1 MSHNQMGRKIGI
13 YKELAV
19 GILVSV
25 AIAAAVAMGV
35 FYICKSRGILIEVE
49 EDRSQYKK
57 KCDLQVMEL
66 VRELDSALNTAME
79 EIESTESQEE
89 NITDAMRYLM
99 QNDKMPFVS
108 VDDGENM
115 SITIASKKE
124 QCCGK

>member
-1 MSHNQMGRKIGI
+1 MGHNQTVRKIGI

-25 AIAAAVAMGV
+25 AIAIAVAMGV

-49 EDRSQYKK
+49 EDCSQYKK

-66 VRELDSALNTAME
+66 VREIDSALNTAME
-79 EIESTESQEE
+79 VIESTESEEE

-108 VDDGENM
+108 VQDGENLL
-115 SITIASKKE
+115 ITLASK
-124 QCCGK
+124 